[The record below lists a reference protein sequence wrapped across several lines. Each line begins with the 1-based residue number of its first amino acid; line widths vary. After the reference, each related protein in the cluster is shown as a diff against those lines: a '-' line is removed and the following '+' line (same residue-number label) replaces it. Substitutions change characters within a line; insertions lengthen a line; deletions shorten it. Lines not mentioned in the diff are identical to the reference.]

1 MNFDAGDF
9 FVVSRGERMTQATVH
24 QGFGG
29 STLIPIE
36 NELFSERY
44 KDALF
49 KILATDGEFISAEVV
64 WDPCQKSRGFSLRK
78 ILINVNDVEIRTV
91 PKNVA
96 MSLSAEIT
104 TVQNIQVLPPGFP
117 QDPLMN
123 SLGQPFSG
131 FIPRSSDMNDAEE
144 TEDEDDGYGN

>member
-117 QDPLMN
+117 NGQIMN
-123 SLGQPFSG
+123 FWAKPFPGSMEQ
-131 FIPRSSDMNDAEE
+131 SSDVDDDEDM
-144 TEDEDDGYGN
+144 EDEDADCDG